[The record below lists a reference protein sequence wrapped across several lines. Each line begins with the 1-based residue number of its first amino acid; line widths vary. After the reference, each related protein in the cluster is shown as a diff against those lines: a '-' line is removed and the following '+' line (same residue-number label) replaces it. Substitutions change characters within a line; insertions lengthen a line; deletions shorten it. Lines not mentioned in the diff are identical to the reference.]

1 MRPKQWYKNLVIFIG
16 IIFSL
21 NFTDTGSLIT
31 AICAFVIFCGLSSGS
46 YLINDVMDRKKDRH
60 HPEKRKRPIASGRM
74 GTNTAVILAMFLVSI
89 SMIGSYL
96 INMEFLL
103 LSITYFSMIFLYSI
117 ILKRLIF
124 VDVLVISVG
133 FVLRAVAGCVAISV
147 VISPWLIL
155 CAFFLALFLALIK
168 RRNEIEV
175 LGKKGV
181 EHRRI
186 LKDYGELDLE
196 QFIAVVAGVLII
208 SYSLYTF
215 LSDNVYMMI
224 TIPVATY
231 GLFRY
236 LYLIKK
242 RGFGGDP
249 TKMFRDKG
257 IVLSMLL
264 WTALLLIILY
274 DIPQNLMNYLGV
286 I

>member
-31 AICAFVIFCGLSSGS
+31 AIGAFVIFCGLSSGS
-46 YLINDVMDRKKDRH
+46 YLINDIMDRKKDRH

-74 GTNTAVILAMFLVSI
+74 GTTTAIILSLFLISI
-89 SMIGSYL
+89 SIIGSYL
-96 INMEFLL
+96 INIEFLL
-103 LSITYFSMIFLYSI
+103 LSITYLLMISLYSI

-124 VDVLVISVG
+124 VDILVISVG

-155 CAFFLALFLALIK
+155 CAFFLALFLALNK
-168 RRNEIEV
+168 RKKEIEV

-196 QFIAVVAGVLII
+196 QFIAVVTGVLII

-224 TIPVATY
+224 TIPVAIY

-236 LYLIKK
+236 LYLTNIK
-242 RGFGGDP
+242 GFGDP

-257 IVLSMLL
+257 IILSMLL

-274 DIPQNLMNYLGV
+274 EIPQNLMEYLGV
-286 I
+286 M

>member
-1 MRPKQWYKNLVIFIG
+1 MRPKQWYKNFVIFIG

-21 NFTDTGSLIT
+21 NFTDTVSLIT
-31 AICAFVIFCGLSSGS
+31 ATGAFAVFCGLSSGS
-46 YLINDVMDRKKDRH
+46 YLINDVMDREKDRH
-60 HPEKRKRPIASGRM
+60 HPEKRKRPIASGKM
-74 GTNTAVILAMFLVSI
+74 GTTTAIMLSLVLISI
-89 SMIGSYL
+89 SMVGSYF

-103 LSITYFSMIFLYSI
+103 LSVTYFLMIFLYSI

-175 LGKKGV
+175 LGRKGV

-186 LKDYGELDLE
+186 LKDYRELDLE
-196 QFIAVVAGVLII
+196 QFIMVVTGVLII

-224 TIPVATY
+224 TIPVAIY

-236 LYLIKK
+236 LYLTKK
-242 RGFGGDP
+242 RGFVGDP
-249 TKMFRDKG
+249 TKMFRDRG

-264 WTALLLIILY
+264 WSALLLIILY
-274 DIPQNLMNYLGV
+274 EIPQNLMDYLGV
-286 I
+286 M